1 MERRDSLGQNAY
13 RGYHSGNR
21 DMILLRLPEKCAKCL
36 QNDLPKRQENAVLH
50 PLYPSLAEGC
60 PRGMDYPVPLDFW
73 AEPVPPV
80 LGQEG
85 KKT

>member
-1 MERRDSLGQNAY
+1 MQFSTLFVPHWLKVA
-13 RGYHSGNR
+13 
-21 DMILLRLPEKCAKCL
+21 L
-36 QNDLPKRQENAVLH
+36 
-50 PLYPSLAEGC
+50 
-60 PRGMDYPVPLDFW
+60 RGMDCLVLLDFW